1 MISENVEYQ
10 KNIDDDHVSVKIEK
24 SENSKLSSTYVIYPM
39 KDDSQSNSSLSRV
52 QMNVPNKYKNHTHS
66 RSNSRKEGMLSF
78 SNNEENITKY
88 NYMNE
93 A

>member
-52 QMNVPNKYKNHTHS
+52 QMNVPNKYKNYTHS

>member
-1 MISENVEYQ
+1 
-10 KNIDDDHVSVKIEK
+10 
-24 SENSKLSSTYVIYPM
+24 
-39 KDDSQSNSSLSRV
+39 
-52 QMNVPNKYKNHTHS
+52 MNVPNKYKNYTHS

>member
-52 QMNVPNKYKNHTHS
+52 QMNVPNKYKNLTHS